1 MTDPKDLVSIY
12 RAAHVTEAHF
22 VKNLLADEDI
32 AAYVAEEFEPLAGLS
47 IDPPEVLVRKED
59 EARARQIVTDYDQ
72 RQMDRAERADWK
84 CPKCGARVVGAFDEC
99 DVCGT
104 TRPGME
110 EPEGDEEDG
119 T

>member
-59 EARARQIVTDYDQ
+59 EARARDC
-72 RQMDRAERADWK
+72 DRLRPAADGPRRAHRLEV
-84 CPKCGARVVGAFDEC
+84 PQVRSESGRRFDEC

-110 EPEGDEEDG
+110 EPEGDEE
-119 T
+119 